1 MEPEG
6 RLELERLRQARIGS
20 HSAFRALVEPYQAEL
35 QRHCYRMT
43 GSLDDADDLVQETLF
58 RAWRALGSYVSRG
71 SFRAWL
77 YRIATNRTLDLVKSA
92 PYRNEIVNS
101 AGEPAWLQ
109 PYPAPY
115 GMDDTSDA
123 VERLETIGFAF
134 VVALQRLPGRQRS
147 ALLLCDVL
155 GFTPSEAAESLS
167 CSVTATNSMLQR
179 ARATMADTHPVDRL
193 APKNQEQKQLVDR
206 FVEAWSHADTEAM
219 VSLLDEAVHITMP
232 PQALEWAGN
241 IAVVEMLMDIAPSG
255 DPALLRFLPTEANG
269 EHGFATYVRA
279 PDSARFEQ
287 HCIMFF
293 GTATPVAT
301 KITGFTEDR
310 IFDLLDLPTTVGP
323 DKTTGSPSL
332 VS

>member
-1 MEPEG
+1 MTDE
-6 RLELERLRQARIGS
+6 RLELEQLRQARIGS

-77 YRIATNRTLDLVKSA
+77 YRIATNRTLDLIKST
-92 PYRNEIVNS
+92 PYRSEIVNS

-109 PYPAPY
+109 PYPPPY
-115 GMDDTSDA
+115 GIDETVEA
-123 VERLETIGFAF
+123 AERLETIGLAF

-155 GFTPSEAAESLS
+155 GFTPAEAAESLG
-167 CSVTATNSMLQR
+167 CSVAAANSMLQR
-179 ARATMADTHPVDRL
+179 ARARMADVRPVTHA
-193 APKNQEQKQLVDR
+193 APSNHEQKQLADR
-206 FVEAWSHADTEAM
+206 FVEAWRHADTDAM
-219 VSLLDEAVHITMP
+219 MRLLDDAVHITMP
-232 PQALEWAGN
+232 PQALEWAGR

-255 DPALLRFLPTEANG
+255 DPTLLRFVPTEANA

-279 PDSARFEQ
+279 PGSERFDR
-287 HCIMFF
+287 HCIMLF
-293 GTATPVAT
+293 GTATPAAA

-310 IFDLLDLPTTVGP
+310 IFDLLDLPAAVGR
-323 DKTTGSPSL
+323 DSPPL
-332 VS
+332 TPRR